1 MDRLE
6 ELENII
12 SLFSS
17 LIDETDSK
25 DLKELL
31 YEQQSVYTEEKE
43 ELEEDLKKEADEI
56 ESGMWADWNN
66 MRL

>member
-6 ELENII
+6 ELEEII
-12 SLFSS
+12 SRFSS
-17 LIDETDSK
+17 LIDDIYSK

-43 ELEEDLKKEADEI
+43 ELEEHLKKEADEI

>member
-6 ELENII
+6 ELEEII
-12 SLFSS
+12 SCFSS
-17 LIDETDSK
+17 LIDDIDSK

>member
-6 ELENII
+6 ELEEII
-12 SLFSS
+12 SRFSS
-17 LIDETDSK
+17 LIDDIDSK